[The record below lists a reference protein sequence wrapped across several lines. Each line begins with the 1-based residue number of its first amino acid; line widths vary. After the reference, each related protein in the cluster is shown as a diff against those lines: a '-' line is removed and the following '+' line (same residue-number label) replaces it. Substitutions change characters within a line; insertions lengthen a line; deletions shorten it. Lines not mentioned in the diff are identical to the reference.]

1 MHVADI
7 SKDNRTL
14 GDLAGRLGRLG
25 LVVGV
30 ILLLVA
36 LGIHALTSGGG
47 EAAPADGAH
56 SAELPAWGAFLRAY
70 LVAFSFVTSIC
81 LGALLWV
88 MIEFAT
94 KAGWSVVV
102 RRIAEALASN
112 LRWLWI
118 AFIPIAVGM
127 WFSDT
132 TGLYEWAMSSAADD
146 EVLLKKAAYL
156 NKGFWLA
163 RSALYF
169 LIWAWLAH
177 FYLRTSSAQDLT
189 GSPELTLRMQG
200 RSYVGILLVG
210 LSLTFASIDW
220 IMSLEP
226 RWFSTIFGVYFFAG
240 AFCGFF
246 AAMIVILKLLQRSG
260 RLTHTIT
267 REHYQDLGKLL
278 FAFGIVFWAYI
289 AYSQFMLIWYASL
302 PEETTFYLIRML
314 GEWRVIGLLLIFG
327 HFFGP
332 FLAILSRH
340 SKRNE
345 QWLLVAAVWM
355 LFMQFIDVY
364 WLVMPHVPVQAV
376 AEAPNYPALQEQFK
390 DLSVGFTL
398 AHPVTLAAMVALL
411 VAGTAFALRNRSLI
425 PERDPRLRE
434 SLGFENF

>member
-1 MHVADI
+1 
-7 SKDNRTL
+7 
-14 GDLAGRLGRLG
+14 
-25 LVVGV
+25 
-30 ILLLVA
+30 
-36 LGIHALTSGGG
+36 
-47 EAAPADGAH
+47 
-56 SAELPAWGAFLRAY
+56 
-70 LVAFSFVTSIC
+70 
-81 LGALLWV
+81 

-132 TGLYEWAMSSAADD
+132 TGLYEWAMSSAAHD
-146 EVLLKKAAYL
+146 EVLVKKAAFL

-169 LIWAWLAH
+169 LIWAWLAN
-177 FYLRTSSAQDLT
+177 FYLRTSSAQDAT

-340 SKRNE
+340 AKRNE

-364 WLVMPHVPVQAV
+364 WLVMPHVPVQAI
-376 AEAPNYPALQEQFK
+376 AEARNYPELQEQFK

-398 AHPVTLAAMVALL
+398 VHPVTLAAMVALL

-434 SLGFENF
+434 SL